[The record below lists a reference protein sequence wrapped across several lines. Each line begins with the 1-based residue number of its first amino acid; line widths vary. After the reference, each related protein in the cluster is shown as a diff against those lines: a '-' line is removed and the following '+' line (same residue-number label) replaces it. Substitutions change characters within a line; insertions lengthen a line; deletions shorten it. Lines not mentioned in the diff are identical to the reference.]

1 MYAAHYHLREPPFSI
16 APDPAFL
23 YLSARHQEALGHL
36 LYGTG
41 QYGGFVQLTGEV
53 GTGKTTI
60 IRTLLSQKLAN
71 VDIAMIHNPRQ
82 SELEFVAS
90 ICDELSVAYPPE
102 AVQPGG
108 SIKTLVDA
116 LNEHLLKSH
125 AAGRRT
131 VLIIDEA
138 QNLPQSVLEQVRLL
152 TNLETN
158 KEKLLR
164 IMLIG
169 QPELTEL
176 LGRADLRQLSSR
188 ITARFHLTPLTL
200 AETMRYIGHRLHV
213 AGGAADLFSE
223 AAMYRVHRYARGI
236 PRQINIICDRSLLG
250 AYAKGYRA
258 VTPAIVDQAAVE
270 VFGAAVQK
278 KVSAWQGFSQLFS
291 KKLPLSWVEGA
302 LAVAAL
308 VIAGVLLNQALNNRA
323 AITAAAPAP
332 TPPVAAPAVEAAVTP
347 PASVEPRIDDSG
359 PPLDAGVGAL
369 RASAQ
374 PLANVMETLIGLW
387 QPQLDIP
394 RGENVCAALS
404 RSKLEC
410 YKGYANWDDLRHMN
424 RPAILTLTQDDGR
437 QQFVLLR
444 QLAGDSVQ
452 LQTASGALRMP
463 LQRIDPLWNGQFLLL
478 WEPEIPVKEIGPKST
493 GDAITWLRIALAKSE
508 GKKLSGPLPTNY
520 GPELRAQ
527 LIRFQAARGLDAT
540 GFADTR
546 TLIALSDVSRRTDTP
561 TLEATP

>member
-1 MYAAHYHLREPPFSI
+1 VYAAHYHLSEPPFSI

-71 VDIAMIHNPRQ
+71 VDIAMVHNPRQ

-90 ICDELSVAYPPE
+90 ICDELGVSYPPD
-102 AVQPGG
+102 ATQGNG
-108 SIKTLVDA
+108 SIKVLVDA
-116 LNEHLLKSH
+116 LNEHLLKTH

-138 QNLPQSVLEQVRLL
+138 QNLPPGVLEQVRLL

-176 LGRADLRQLSSR
+176 LARPDLRQLSSR

-200 AETMRYIGHRLHV
+200 AETTRYISHRLQV
-213 AGGAADLFSE
+213 AGGAADLFTD
-223 AAMYRVHRYARGI
+223 AAMARVHRYARGI
-236 PRQINIICDRSLLG
+236 PRQINIICDRALLG
-250 AYAKGYRA
+250 AYSRGYRT
-258 VTPAIVDQAAVE
+258 VTPPIVDQAAVE
-270 VFGAAVQK
+270 VFGEQAAPK
-278 KVSAWQGFSQLFS
+278 RGGNLLASLGLHRLS
-291 KKLPLSWVEGA
+291 LSWVEGA

-308 VIAGVLLNQALNNRA
+308 VIAGVLLHQALGNRA
-323 AITAAAPAP
+323 LISAQTPAPTAAAPSP
-332 TPPVAAPAVEAAVTP
+332 TPTPAPAPPAPVAVDNSAVV
-347 PASVEPRIDDSG
+347 
-359 PPLDAGVGAL
+359 DAGVSAL

-374 PLANVMETLIGLW
+374 PLANVMESLIGLW
-387 QPQLDIP
+387 QPQLEIP
-394 RGENVCAALS
+394 RGENVCTALL
-404 RSKLEC
+404 RYQLAC

-424 RPAILTLTQDDGR
+424 RPAILTLTLEDGR

-444 QLAGDSVQ
+444 HLLGDSVQ
-452 LQTASGALRMP
+452 LQTASGLLRVP
-463 LQRIDPLWNGQFLLL
+463 LQRLDPLWNGQFLLL
-478 WEPEIPVKEIGPKST
+478 WDPEIKAEEIGPKS
-493 GDAITWLRIALAKSE
+493 GPEAIAWLRQVLARAE
-508 GKKLSGPLPTNY
+508 GRTLTGPVPSNY

-540 GFADTR
+540 GVADTR
-546 TLIALSDVSRRTDTP
+546 TLVALSDLARRPNTP
-561 TLEATP
+561 TLEDSP